1 MFVNFIFC
9 CIVENVECTFS
20 LHFFWKKTFFK
31 KSVSLR
37 VSYQQHNMAFH
48 KGRLGGE
55 QIQILKRNGQPPQHQ
70 LIHPQGP
77 HQGTELSQS
86 FSEPAHLEA
95 LVLSSSAFLLP
106 SCRSSELGLTD

>member
-37 VSYQQHNMAFH
+37 VLYQQHNMAFH
-48 KGRLGGE
+48 KGRLGGG
-55 QIQILKRNGQPPQHQ
+55 QIQILERNGQPPQHQ
-70 LIHPQGP
+70 LIHPQGIK
-77 HQGTELSQS
+77 GQS
-86 FSEPAHLEA
+86 LHR
-95 LVLSSSAFLLP
+95 AFLSLHTWRRWCSAALHFYCP
-106 SCRSSELGLTD
+106 AVGVLN